1 MTTSVLVPKV
11 PVVGDDNLFPASKN
25 VPGQAESRKAY
36 TAAAEELRAFGW
48 WNDYLLLRDR
58 GWDWRKAVYIA
69 WASSPAIERQP
80 STQEELAQQV
90 LGLTSDRVIRK
101 WRENEPEIDNTVT
114 EFQAAPLL
122 RHRRDIFE
130 ALIKSAS
137 DPDPKSH
144 ADRKLALEMLGDYKP
159 KQQTEVTGK
168 DGERLTVEYVNNWR
182 DED

>member
-1 MTTSVLVPKV
+1 MQ
-11 PVVGDDNLFPASKN
+11 
-25 VPGQAESRKAY
+25 GQAQSRKTYHEIAGRLKEY
-36 TAAAEELRAFGW
+36 GW
-48 WNDYLLLRDR
+48 WADYLALRER

-69 WASSPAIERQP
+69 WAASPRKDRIPA
-80 STQEELAQQV
+80 TQAELATSV
-90 LGLTSDRVIRK
+90 LGLSSDQVIAR
-101 WRENEPEIDNTVT
+101 WRNADKTIDDTIT

-168 DGERLTVEYVNNWR
+168 DGERLIVEYVNNWR
-182 DED
+182 DEN